1 METFI
6 RNLYTEYLHSQM
18 ARPNLRY
25 TVQEDSQNM
34 KITSDTLDLERP
46 TTIADIFVGGLRSAI
61 HAREFSPSEHLR
73 PSEFAVAQ
81 GVSRIPLR
89 GVDCRTS
96 RALGESRER
105 CLSPSSNRDVHWM
118 TKRIRA

>member
-1 METFI
+1 
-6 RNLYTEYLHSQM
+6 M

-61 HAREFSPSEHLR
+61 HAREFAPR
-73 PSEFAVAQ
+73 
-81 GVSRIPLR
+81 R
-89 GVDCRTS
+89 
-96 RALGESRER
+96 
-105 CLSPSSNRDVHWM
+105 
-118 TKRIRA
+118 